1 MQRRALL
8 QNKDAILKLDRKQ
21 ETTMDERIEIAT
33 PETASIFANERSRL
47 ILLALI
53 DRARSPADLAALT
66 GARLNLLSYH
76 LKRMVALGL
85 ATVEREAPRAGRP
98 VRYYRAA
105 AKSFFVPAHLAGSLP
120 GRDKTAQLQAALE
133 RSFAG
138 SYTGILYLHEHGP
151 RMRIVPV
158 EGGTRSAADLW
169 HHCTLTPADARAFA
183 RDLAELFDRYA
194 RLDRPNGRRYIV
206 HAALAPE

>member
-1 MQRRALL
+1 MH
-8 QNKDAILKLDRKQ
+8 DR
-21 ETTMDERIEIAT
+21 TDIDT
-33 PETASIFANERSRL
+33 PEAASIFANERSRL

-53 DRARSPADLAALT
+53 DRARSPAELADLT

-85 ATVEREAPRAGRP
+85 ATVEAEAARAGRP
-98 VRYYRAA
+98 IRYYRAT

-120 GRDKTAQLQAALE
+120 GRDKAAQLQAALE

-138 SYTGILYLHEHGP
+138 SYTGILYLHDHGP

-158 EGGTRSAADLW
+158 EGGARSAVDLW
-169 HHCTLTPADARAFA
+169 HRCMLAPADIPAFA

-206 HAALAPE
+206 HAAVAPE